1 MESVSTGVT
10 IYYNQSVPFLIRFF
24 VHTSRDVD
32 SARIRDKSLLAYLLH
47 ANQLNFL

>member
-10 IYYNQSVPFLIRFF
+10 IYYNQSAPFLIRSF
-24 VHTSRDVD
+24 VHTTREVD

-47 ANQLNFL
+47 AIQQNFL